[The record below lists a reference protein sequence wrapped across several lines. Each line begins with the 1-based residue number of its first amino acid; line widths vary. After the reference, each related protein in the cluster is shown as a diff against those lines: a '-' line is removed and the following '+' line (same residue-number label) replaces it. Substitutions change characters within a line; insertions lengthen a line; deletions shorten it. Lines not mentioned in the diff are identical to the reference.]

1 MMVAGL
7 ARRWFAI
14 VLWKRILAAMVL
26 GAVAGLLIGDQ
37 AESIKWIGDVFIR
50 LIRMLIVPLV
60 FVTLVAG
67 VTAIQDPKRLGS
79 IGLRTIVLY
88 MATTLAAIVI
98 GLLTALI
105 LRPGAGIDLSGAV
118 PRELDTPVPLAD
130 RLISIVPEN
139 PFAAF
144 ADGNILAV
152 IFFAIVVGSGIM
164 VGGRK
169 TRRLSKLFDSASE
182 LMLIVTT
189 IVMEVA
195 PFGVFALVA
204 WVMGTLGLET
214 FARVSLLAIGV
225 YAGCLLHMVLVQG
238 GIVKFFA
245 RLPMRRFFQG
255 ARGPQLVAFSTSS
268 SSATLPVTLA
278 AADHNLGIK
287 PAVAS
292 SVLPLGATINMDGTA
307 LYVAMIA
314 VFSAQVF
321 GIPLDFTDYALI
333 ALTTTLVSIGTASV
347 PSASLFLMAAVLE
360 TIGVSPAQIALVIGF
375 ILPFDRILDMMRT
388 VTNVTGDLSVAT
400 VVAHWEGEIDREVFL
415 APPET

>member
-1 MMVAGL
+1 MFARL
-7 ARRWFAI
+7 ARRWFGI

-26 GAVAGLLIGDQ
+26 GAIAGLLIGEQ
-37 AESIKWIGDVFIR
+37 AESIKWIGDVFVR

-67 VTAIQDPKRLGS
+67 VTAIHDPKRLGS
-79 IGLRTIVLY
+79 IGARTIVLY
-88 MATTLAAIVI
+88 MGTTLVAIVI
-98 GLLTALI
+98 GLATALI

-118 PRELDTPVPLAD
+118 PRELDAPVPLAE
-130 RLISIVPEN
+130 RLLSIVPEN

-164 VGGRK
+164 VGGAK
-169 TRRLSKLFDSASE
+169 TKPLGALFDSASE

-204 WVMGTLGLET
+204 WVMGTLGIET
-214 FARVSLLAIGV
+214 FLHVSLLAIGV
-225 YAGCLLHMVLVQG
+225 YAGCFVHMILIQG
-238 GIVKFFA
+238 GIVKLFA
-245 RLPMRRFFQG
+245 HLPIRRFFQG
-255 ARGPQLVAFSTSS
+255 VRGPQLVAFSTSS

-278 AADHNLGIK
+278 AASENLGIK

-321 GIPLDFTDYALI
+321 GIPLDLADYGLI
-333 ALTTTLVSIGTASV
+333 LLTTTLVSIGTASV

-360 TIGVSPAQIALVIGF
+360 TIGVQPAQIALVIGF

-388 VTNVTGDLSVAT
+388 VANVTGDLSVAT
-400 VVAHWEGEIDREVFL
+400 VVGHWEGELDREVFL